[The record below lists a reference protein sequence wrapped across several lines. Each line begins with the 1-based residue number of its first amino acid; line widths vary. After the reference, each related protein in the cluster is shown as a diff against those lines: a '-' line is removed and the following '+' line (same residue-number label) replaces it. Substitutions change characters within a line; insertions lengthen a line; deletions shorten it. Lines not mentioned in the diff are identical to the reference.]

1 MNLDQWLYLQTAL
14 LLALHLLLY
23 YKIIDC
29 TLRRRFAITFIVT
42 GLALLLWLP
51 YVAVIL
57 NIQLLPLAVFLIGL
71 ALFITRNKYRLKR
84 NSPPHPLL
92 RAPTMN
98 LAPNFPKDP
107 VMQQLLQ
114 LLHEEIGL
122 PKHTTIRLQTSL
134 NFDLGCDGSEAKQL
148 MEALEQ
154 EFALDLGDFDTYR
167 YFNPPVFDVFLKRR
181 AKGHGDKVPLTIGML
196 YLAIKTHS
204 WDTQTLENLS

>member
-1 MNLDQWLYLQTAL
+1 MNFCLQLVCFLGFYL
-14 LLALHLLLY
+14 LLHY
-23 YKIIDC
+23 QITDC
-29 TLRRRFAITFIVT
+29 TLRKRFALIFIAT
-42 GLALLLWLP
+42 GLTLPFLLP

-57 NIQLLPLAVFLIGL
+57 RMPFLPVFVFLIGL
-71 ALFITRNKYRLKR
+71 ALFITRNKYPLRR
-84 NSPPHPLL
+84 NHSPHPLL

-98 LAPNFPKDP
+98 LAPNFPEDP

-122 PKHTTIRLQTSL
+122 PRHKTIRLQTSI

-167 YFNPPVFDVFLKRR
+167 YFNPPTFDVFLKRR
-181 AKGHGDKVPLTIGML
+181 AKGRGEKVPLTLGML
-196 YLAIKTHS
+196 YLAIKTHN

>member
-1 MNLDQWLYLQTAL
+1 MALYLQYVVFFIFYL
-14 LLALHLLLY
+14 VLHY
-23 YKIIDC
+23 QITDPV
-29 TLRRRFAITFIVT
+29 LRKRFALTFLAT
-42 GLALLLWLP
+42 GFTLTFLLP

-57 NIQLLPLAVFLIGL
+57 RMPFLPVFVFLIGL
-71 ALFITRNKYRLKR
+71 ALFLTRNQYQIHR
-84 NSPPHPLL
+84 NRSPHPLL

-98 LAPNFPKDP
+98 LAPNFPEDP

-122 PKHTTIRLQTSL
+122 PKHKTIRLQTSI

-154 EFALDLGDFDTYR
+154 EFALDLGDYDTYR

-181 AKGHGDKVPLTIGML
+181 AKGRGEKVPLTIGML